1 MPLTPVSAP
10 RHAPAIRI
18 GCDVHPVEE
27 VAASVEQFGE
37 RYLAHVFTDA
47 ERAQTA
53 GPNQI
58 ERLAGRFAAKEAVM
72 KVLQVPS
79 AVAVPWRA
87 IEVRTGSNGVPFAS
101 LTGPAAEL
109 AATLGIER
117 IDISLSHDGG
127 IAMAVAAAC
136 PTEPIQIIATTPEAT
151 EPAPIEGDDA

>member
-10 RHAPAIRI
+10 RHSPAIRI

-79 AVAVPWRA
+79 AVAVPWRT
-87 IEVRTGSNGVPFAS
+87 IEVRTGKNGVPFAS
-101 LTGPAAEL
+101 LTGAAADL
-109 AATLGIER
+109 AATQGIDH

-127 IAMAVAAAC
+127 IAMAVAAAT
-136 PTEPIQIIATTPEAT
+136 PTEPISIVRPAAPQPLTEASD
-151 EPAPIEGDDA
+151 E